1 MNQEKIHSTET
12 LYIERQSR
20 LAEFLN
26 KSKLDALALNPG
38 PSLTYLTGMHFHLM
52 ERPVVAIFTAQ
63 NPPVIV
69 LPDLEAGKAAGQP
82 YPIQVFPYGEDPS
95 VWIAAFRQAA
105 QAAGIDGRRVG
116 VEPTRLRYLELNFLQ
131 AAAESA
137 QYISAEETLAELRM
151 RKDPQELAFM
161 RRAVDIAQQ
170 ALRATLPS
178 IRAGVTEKEIASELT
193 YQLLRA
199 GSEPEF
205 PFTPIVSAGP
215 NGANPHAMPGL
226 RPLQSGDL
234 LVIDWGAAH
243 QSYFSDLTR
252 TFAIGQPDPEWVRI
266 HDTVRM
272 ANQAGL
278 EAVRPG
284 VTAGAVDQAAR
295 HVIEQAGYG
304 QYFIHRTG
312 HGLGME
318 SHEAPYIRQG
328 NTLLLEPGMT
338 FTVEPGIYIAGRN
351 GVRIED
357 NVVVTEQG
365 SECLSDFP
373 RELIYLDQG

>member
-1 MNQEKIHSTET
+1 MSQEKTHSTET
-12 LYIERQSR
+12 IYTERQSR
-20 LAEFLN
+20 LAQALKN
-26 KSKLDALALNPG
+26 SQLHALALNPG

-52 ERPVVAIFTAQ
+52 ERPVVAIFTTQ

-69 LPDLEAGKAAGQP
+69 LPELEAGKAAEQP
-82 YPIQVFPYGEDPS
+82 YPIQVFPYGEEPS
-95 VWIAAFRQAA
+95 IWIAAFRQAA
-105 QAAGIDGRRVG
+105 QAAGIDGQRVG

-137 QYISAEETLAELRM
+137 QYVSAEESLAELRM
-151 RKDPQELAFM
+151 RKDPQELAYM

-170 ALRATLPS
+170 ALHATLPA
-178 IRAGVTEKEIASELT
+178 IKVGVTEKEIASELT

-215 NGANPHAMPGL
+215 NGANPHAVPGL

-234 LVIDWGAAH
+234 LVIDWGAA
-243 QSYFSDLTR
+243 YEGYISDLTR
-252 TFAIGQPDPEWVRI
+252 TFAIGRPDPEWVRI
-266 HDTVRM
+266 HDTVRL
-272 ANQAGL
+272 ANQAGR

-284 VTAGAVDQAAR
+284 ITAGEVDQAAR
-295 HVIEQAGYG
+295 LVIEQAGYG

-318 SHEAPYIRQG
+318 SHEPPYIRQG
-328 NTLLLEPGMT
+328 NNLALEPGMT
-338 FTVEPGIYIAGRN
+338 FTIEPGIYIPGRN

-357 NVVVTEQG
+357 NVVVTEGG
-365 SECLSDFP
+365 SECLSDLP
-373 RELIYLDQG
+373 REIIQLDQD